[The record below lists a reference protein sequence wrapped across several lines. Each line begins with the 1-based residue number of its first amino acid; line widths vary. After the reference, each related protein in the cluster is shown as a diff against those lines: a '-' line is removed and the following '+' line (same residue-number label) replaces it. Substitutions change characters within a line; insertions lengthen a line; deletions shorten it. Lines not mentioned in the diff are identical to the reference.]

1 MASDSFGMDVSAV
14 GIALTGRIAFA
25 PYGTT
30 LPTAAQMY
38 NPAYA
43 LPAGTWMNPGLIAQ
57 DGGFAYNES
66 RSEAM
71 QFFQDGY
78 EVTVGTGELTLTV
91 KLAETSEV
99 VRQITRGKTADAN
112 GTMEIDI
119 DGDPIRYSVFTEQT
133 YKNGVMRRRAC
144 ANAWVRSVSNDQP
157 TRGQAD
163 TVTLAV
169 VIKRDAAHGNGHFRE
184 TLLPF
189 DTTPNP
195 FITSITPTGKS
206 VGGQVLVQGYNLTPI
221 TSMTFDGVS
230 VASGAS
236 RVEINSGAVYVTIP
250 AGASG
255 ASDVIITTANG
266 TSNTVTY
273 TTV

>member
-1 MASDSFGMDVSAV
+1 MASDSYGMDVSAV
-14 GIALTGRIAFA
+14 GVALTGRIAFA
-25 PYGTT
+25 AYGVT

-38 NPAYA
+38 NPAYT
-43 LPAGTWMNPGLIAQ
+43 LPAGDWKNPGLIAT
-57 DGGFAYNES
+57 DGGFNYSES
-66 RSEAM
+66 RSDAL

-78 EVTVGTGELTLTV
+78 EVTVGTGELLLTV

-163 TVTLAV
+163 TVTLTL
-169 VIKRDAAHGNGHFRE
+169 VIKRDSAHGNGHFRE
-184 TLLPF
+184 TLVPF

-221 TSMTFDGVS
+221 TAMTFDGVS
-230 VASGAS
+230 VTSGN
-236 RVEINSGAVYVTIP
+236 RIEMNSGAVLVTIP
-250 AGASG
+250 TGAAG

-266 TSNTVTY
+266 ASNTGAY
-273 TTV
+273 TVV